1 MRPNDNQSKPKANI
15 IMTNAKKIRLIVNP
29 KYEGNTALMGFLR
42 ALPDT
47 FAGEGTILWNKRN
60 QIRRFTVAGVGEMSG
75 DAADAGDAST
85 DGSGSLTLVVKKYK
99 RPNVFQKI
107 GALFS
112 HTKAEKAYRNGLE
125 LSRRGFLT
133 PEPVACLEIK
143 GAVFIKEAYLVTLN
157 TDWPPIADELDRPDW
172 NKSLATAFAQ
182 FAARLHEQGVLHN
195 DLNKT
200 NVLYNKVG
208 ADAYRFQLIDN
219 NRMRF
224 LPQVSMSTDKG
235 QAPSQKY
242 QTPSDRDCM
251 ENLTR
256 FTGNLALFSFV
267 AEAYACARGLDADL
281 WSCRALR
288 QKRRHDRRWRLK
300 KAFAHPIRTLK
311 RKRK

>member
-1 MRPNDNQSKPKANI
+1 MENPKIRSNDNQAKPKANI
-15 IMTNAKKIRLIVNP
+15 IMTNAKKMRLIVNP
-29 KYEGNTALMGFLR
+29 KYEGNTALMRFLR
-42 ALPDT
+42 ALPAEFDST
-47 FAGEGTILWNKRN
+47 GSVLWNKRN
-60 QIRRFTVAGVGEMSG
+60 QIRRFVIT
-75 DAADAGDAST
+75 
-85 DGSGSLTLVVKKYK
+85 SLTLVVKKYK

-125 LSRRGFLT
+125 LIRRGFLT
-133 PEPVACLEIK
+133 PEPVACLEIR

-157 TDWPPIADELDRPDW
+157 TDWPPIANELDRPDW

-182 FAARLHEQGVLHN
+182 FAARLHQQGVLHN

-200 NVLYNKVG
+200 NVLYNVG

-242 QTPSDRDCM
+242 QIPSDRDCM

-267 AEAYACARGLDADL
+267 AEAYACARELDADL